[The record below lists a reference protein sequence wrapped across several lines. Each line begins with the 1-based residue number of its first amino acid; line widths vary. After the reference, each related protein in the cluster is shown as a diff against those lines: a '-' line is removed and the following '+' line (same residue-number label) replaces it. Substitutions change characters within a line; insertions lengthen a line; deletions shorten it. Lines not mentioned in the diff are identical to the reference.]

1 MTMMKAFCAALVL
14 TLAGS
19 GLAATAAE
27 PAASTHRYLIERT
40 FPAGAIDGVDA
51 ATKQKVNSNNRS
63 LAVNWEKSYANADKT
78 KTYCVYT
85 GPSEDAVRKAA
96 KLNGLPVDVVTD
108 ISADIKAEPR
118 GAVQQIAAGNHRY
131 LVKRHGAAS
140 VRHADDRKYGV
151 SLLTSYGTADKQAS
165 YWVYEAPNFSAVES
179 AAKASGAP
187 FESIV
192 EIPETV
198 YPY

>member
-1 MTMMKAFCAALVL
+1 MMKAFRAITAC
-14 TLAGS
+14 TLAGAS
-19 GLAATAAE
+19 LAAGAAE
-27 PAASTHRYLIERT
+27 PATATHRYLIERT
-40 FPAGAIDGVDA
+40 FPAGALDGVDA
-51 ATKQKVNSNNRS
+51 AVKQKVNANNKS
-63 LAVNWEKSYANADKT
+63 LDVNWEKSYANADKT

-85 GPSEDAVRKAA
+85 GPSEKAVRDAA
-96 KLNGLPVDVVTD
+96 RLNGLPVDVVTE
-108 ISADIKAEPR
+108 IPSDIKAEPR
-118 GAVQQIAAGNHRY
+118 GAVQKISTGNHRY

-140 VRHADDRKYGV
+140 VRGESDAKFGV
-151 SLLTSYGTADKQAS
+151 SLLTSYGTADKLAS

-192 EIPETV
+192 EIPETL

>member
-1 MTMMKAFCAALVL
+1 MMKAFCLATAMFI
-14 TLAGS
+14 AGS
-19 GLAATAAE
+19 SLAATAAE
-27 PAASTHRYLIERT
+27 PAPATHRFLIERT

-51 ATKQKVNSNNRS
+51 AVKQKVNANNKS
-63 LAVNWEKSYANADKT
+63 LDVNWEKSYANAEKT

-85 GPSEDAVRKAA
+85 GPSEAAVREAA
-96 KLNGLPVDVVTD
+96 KLNGLPVDVVTE
-108 ISADIKAEPR
+108 IPSDIKAEPR
-118 GAVQQIAAGNHRY
+118 GAVQQIDKGKHRY
-131 LVKRHGAAS
+131 LVKRHGATT
-140 VRHADDRKYGV
+140 VRGELDAGFGV
-151 SLLTSYGTADKQAS
+151 KLLTSYGTVNHEAS
-165 YWVYEAPNFSAVES
+165 YWVYEAPDFAAVAN